1 MISVGIKELKEKL
14 SLYVDKVRQG
24 GELIV
29 TDRGK
34 EVAMVIPISR
44 ERGAIKH
51 LMESGKA
58 AWTGGKP
65 AGVKGLKAK
74 GKPLAK
80 TILEDRR

>member
-14 SLYVDKVRQG
+14 SLYVNKVRQG
-24 GELIV
+24 GEIIV

-34 EVAMVIPISR
+34 EIAMLIPVSR
-44 ERGAIKH
+44 ERGALKH
-51 LMESGKA
+51 LAESGKA
-58 AWTGGKP
+58 SWTGGKP
-65 AGVKGLKAK
+65 AGLKGIKAK